1 MNDKLSHYKQQVKS
15 FMRQQP
21 SWWMQYINRCIDDQ
35 ITVNAGYL
43 AYVTL
48 LSLIPLIAVGVAIF
62 SAFPGFESTRM
73 EIESFLF
80 TNFVPTSSDVIK
92 EHISSFAGNANQM
105 TAVGIGFLAAIAL
118 LLIRNVDATLNR
130 IWRIKKKRPMM
141 ISFAVYWMVLSLG
154 PVLLGA
160 SIGVTSYIVSLV
172 SFADQGI
179 PGFSGFLL
187 KLVPYGFSMIGFLM
201 LYTLVPNT
209 PVSIRAAVPGALFAA
224 ILFELTKKGFAL
236 YISHFPSYEVIYG
249 AVATIPILFVW
260 VYLSW
265 VVVLLGAEFTAC
277 ISPND
282 IEDTPE
288 IELELEEEPNLKDT
302 H

>member
-1 MNDKLSHYKQQVKS
+1 MNDKLSHYKQQVNS
-15 FMRQQP
+15 FIRQQP
-21 SWWMQYINRCIDDQ
+21 GWWMQYFNRCIDDQ

-48 LSLIPLIAVGVAIF
+48 LSLVPLIAVGVAIF

-80 TNFVPTSSDVIK
+80 TNFVPTSTDVIR

-187 KLVPYGFSMIGFLM
+187 KLLPYGISMVGFIM

-209 PVSIRAAVPGALFAA
+209 RVSFRAAIPGAFFAA
-224 ILFELTKKGFAL
+224 LLFELTKKGFAL

-282 IEDTPE
+282 IPETP
-288 IELELEEEPNLKDT
+288 ELELEDDEPAVKDT
-302 H
+302 V

>member
-1 MNDKLSHYKQQVKS
+1 MDEKLSRYKLQISIFLKQQ
-15 FMRQQP
+15 P
-21 SWWMQYINRCIDDQ
+21 GWWMQYLTRCIDDQ

-48 LSLIPLIAVGVAIF
+48 LSIVPLVAVGVAIF
-62 SAFPGFESTRM
+62 SAFPGFESTLVT
-73 EIESFLF
+73 IENFLF
-80 TNFVPTSSDVIK
+80 TNLVPTSTDVIK
-92 EHISSFAGNANQM
+92 EHISSFAGNANKM
-105 TAVGIGFLAAIAL
+105 TAVGVGFLAAVSL

-187 KLVPYGFSMIGFLM
+187 KLLPYVISMVGFIM

-209 PVSIRAAVPGALFAA
+209 RVPFRAAIPGALFAA
-224 ILFELTKKGFAL
+224 MLFELTKKGFAL

-249 AVATIPILFVW
+249 ALATIPILFVW

-265 VVVLLGAEFTAC
+265 IVVLLGAEFTVC
-277 ISPND
+277 ISPEN
-282 IEDTPE
+282 IEDTPD
-288 IELELEEEPNLKDT
+288 IDI
-302 H
+302 

>member
-1 MNDKLSHYKQQVKS
+1 MSDKVALYKQQVMS
-15 FMRQQP
+15 FLRQQP
-21 SWWMQYINRCIDDQ
+21 GWWMQYVNRCIDDQ

-48 LSLIPLIAVGVAIF
+48 LSLVPLIAVGVAIF
-62 SAFPGFESTRM
+62 SAFPGFEDTRIA
-73 EIESFLF
+73 IENFLF
-80 TNFVPTSSDVIK
+80 ANFIPTSSDVIK
-92 EHISSFAGNANQM
+92 EHITSFAGNANQM

-130 IWRIKKKRPMM
+130 IWRIKAKRPMM

-154 PVLLGA
+154 PLLLGA

-187 KLVPYGFSMIGFLM
+187 KLLPYLISMAGFIL

-209 PVSIRAAVPGALFAA
+209 RVSFRAAIPGALFAA
-224 ILFELTKKGFAL
+224 LLFELTKKGFAL

-260 VYLSW
+260 IYLSW
-265 VVVLLGAEFTAC
+265 VVVLLGAEFTVC
-277 ISPND
+277 VSPRD
-282 IEDTPE
+282 IPDTPE
-288 IELELEEEPNLKDT
+288 IILEDESDAIN
-302 H
+302 

>member
-1 MNDKLSHYKQQVKS
+1 MNEKVAHYKQQLRGLI
-15 FMRQQP
+15 RQQP
-21 SWWMQYINRCIDDQ
+21 TWWMLYINRCIDDQ

-48 LSLIPLIAVGVAIF
+48 LSLVPLIAVGVAIF
-62 SAFPGFESTRM
+62 SAFPGFEDTRIA
-73 EIESFLF
+73 IENFLF
-80 TNFVPTSSDVIK
+80 ANFIPTSSDVIK
-92 EHISSFAGNANQM
+92 EHITSFAGNANQM

-130 IWRIKKKRPMM
+130 IWRIKAKRPMM

-154 PVLLGA
+154 PLLLGA

-187 KLVPYGFSMIGFLM
+187 KLLPYLISMAGFIM

-209 PVSIRAAVPGALFAA
+209 RVPFRAAIPGALFAA
-224 ILFELTKKGFAL
+224 LLFELTKKGFAL

-265 VVVLLGAEFTAC
+265 VVVLLGAEFTVC
-277 ISPND
+277 ISPKN
-282 IEDTPE
+282 IADTPDV
-288 IELELEEEPNLKDT
+288 ILDEEGDAT

>member
-1 MNDKLSHYKQQVKS
+1 MSDKVALYKQQVMS
-15 FMRQQP
+15 FLRQQP
-21 SWWMQYINRCIDDQ
+21 GWWMQYVNRCIDDQ

-48 LSLIPLIAVGVAIF
+48 LSLVPLIAVGVAIF
-62 SAFPGFESTRM
+62 SAFPGFEDTRIA
-73 EIESFLF
+73 IENFLF
-80 TNFVPTSSDVIK
+80 ANFIPTSSDVIK
-92 EHISSFAGNANQM
+92 EHITSFAGNANQM

-130 IWRIKKKRPMM
+130 IWRIKAKRPMM

-154 PVLLGA
+154 PLLLGA

-187 KLVPYGFSMIGFLM
+187 KLLPYLISMAGFIL

-209 PVSIRAAVPGALFAA
+209 RVSFRAAIPGALFAA
-224 ILFELTKKGFAL
+224 LLFELTKKGFAL

-260 VYLSW
+260 IYLSW
-265 VVVLLGAEFTAC
+265 VVVLLGAEFTVC
-277 ISPND
+277 VSPQN
-282 IEDTPE
+282 IADTPE
-288 IELELEEEPNLKDT
+288 IVLEDESDAIN
-302 H
+302 